1 MLRIVALASLALAFG
16 LPASPPAGARDTLRI
31 GVSQFPST
39 LHPSIDSMLAKTYV
53 HGMTLRPFTAF
64 DHDWELACL
73 LCTELPTFDN
83 GGAERIERADGTTG
97 VKVRYAIHAD
107 ARWGDGVPVTTD
119 DVLFTWRFGK
129 HPQSGVTASETYTDI
144 VDIEVHDDKTFTLE
158 VKDLEYRYNA
168 LNTFQVLPAHL
179 EAEIFDEDPAT
190 YRNRTLFDT
199 APTRPGL
206 ALGPYR
212 VAEIATGDYLVL
224 ERNPEWWGRPPQFAR
239 IVVEVVENTA
249 ALEATLLAGEIDMIA
264 GELGLPLDQ
273 ALAFDDAHG
282 EDYAITYQPGLIY
295 EHLEANLDNPIF
307 QDVRVRRALL
317 YAVDREALS
326 AQLFEGEQ
334 PVAATAVHPLDWVHI
349 EDVAQ
354 YPRDPDRARALL
366 EEAGWRRG
374 PGGVRV
380 NDAGERLSFQFS
392 TTAGNRS
399 RTLVQEFLQAQ
410 WAEVGVEARIRNLPP
425 RVLFAEELSRRQFD
439 GMALFAWISA
449 PESVPKTTLHSSM
462 IPTEA
467 NGWSGQNYTGYTN
480 PEMDRLIEAIEVEL
494 DREKRAELWAELQR
508 LYASELP
515 ALPLYFRANAH
526 IWPKWLAGIRPTGH
540 QDVSTL
546 WVEDWRVAD

>member
-1 MLRIVALASLALAFG
+1 MLRIVALAAFVFAVT
-16 LPASPPAGARDTLRI
+16 LPAAARDTLRI

-73 LCTELPTFDN
+73 LCTELPTFEN
-83 GGAERIERADGTTG
+83 GRAERVERDDGTTG
-97 VKVRYAIHAD
+97 VEVRYTIHPE
-107 ARWGDGVPVTTD
+107 ARWGDGVPLTTA
-119 DVLFTWRFGK
+119 DVLFAWRFGK
-129 HPQSGVTASETYTDI
+129 HPQSGVTARETYTDI
-144 VDIEVHDDKTFTLE
+144 LDIEVHDEKSFTLE
-158 VKDLEYRYNA
+158 LKDLEYRYNA
-168 LNTFQVLPAHL
+168 INTFQPLPAHL
-179 EAEIFDEDPAT
+179 EEEVFAGEPAT

-199 APTRPGL
+199 APTNPGL

-212 VAEIATGDYLVL
+212 LAEVATGDYLVL
-224 ERNPEWWGRPPQFAR
+224 ERNPEWWGPAPHFERV
-239 IVVEVVENTA
+239 VVEVIENTA
-249 ALEATLLAGEIDMIA
+249 ALEANLLAGEIDMIA
-264 GELGLPLDQ
+264 GEIGLPLDQ
-273 ALAFDDAHG
+273 ALAFEDAHG
-282 EDYAITYQPGLIY
+282 DDYRIVYQPGLVY

-334 PVAATAVHPLDWVHI
+334 PVAATAVHPLDWVHV
-349 EDVAQ
+349 EDVPH
-354 YPRDPDRARALL
+354 YGRDLDEARALL
-366 EEAGWRRG
+366 EEAGWRPG

-380 NDAGERLSFQFS
+380 DAAGERLSFEFS

-399 RTLVQEFLQAQ
+399 RALVQQFLQAQ

-449 PESVPKTTLHSSM
+449 PESVPKTTLHSTM
-462 IPTEA
+462 IPTAA
-467 NGWSGQNYTGYTN
+467 NGWSGQNYTGYSN

-494 DREKRAELWAELQR
+494 DRDKRAELWAELQR

-515 ALPLYFRANAH
+515 ALPLFFRANPH
-526 IWPKWLAGIRPTGH
+526 IWPKWLEGVRPTGH

-546 WVEDWRVAD
+546 WVEEWRVAD